1 MRFGKTFYIIVILI
15 CVFEV
20 VRIWNITPQQMAAH
34 FNVQGNPD
42 HFVSKAE
49 FFGFQLQTM
58 LIVVGTSLVPQLLL
72 FILPVSFINMPN
84 RDYWLSPERR
94 DSTVDR
100 LSSFAAAMFGIILL
114 VIQVGF
120 EISAYAN
127 LQMPILFNAKLMLM
141 VMIASFVLIGGM
153 LLQLTVSF
161 RLPATKED

>member
-42 HFVSKAE
+42 RFVSKAE
-49 FFGFQLQTM
+49 FFGYQLQTM
-58 LIVVGTSLVPQLLL
+58 LIVVVTSLVLQLLL

-84 RDYWLSPERR
+84 RDFWLSPERR
-94 DSTVDR
+94 DDTVDR

-127 LQMPILFNAKLMLM
+127 LQTPILFNAKLMLV
-141 VMIASFVLIGGM
+141 VMIASFILIGGM
-153 LLQLTVSF
+153 LVLLTVSF
-161 RLPATKED
+161 RLPTTKED